1 MDATHMRLGV
11 LIGAIMLVGWVA
23 GCGSSAKLM
32 SGLSIEELKP
42 VPGILPSARLIRGT
56 ISSFSG
62 DRVEVETGERA
73 PRYLSLEAG
82 GDEARGLQPGGA
94 VEIMVNDRDEIVAYQ
109 RPADQP
115 PTKVFR
121 GSLGRS
127 FNPQKERVT
136 IRLDTGRDVGFY
148 ARRVAMEKLAALE
161 VGETA
166 DFAVDRAYLL
176 VDVFSLGKPRELA
189 PESSSRAPHHR
200 LQGAFVTIGDGR
212 MRLRMKIDDIQSFP
226 VRPLLQPAIEQ
237 LAPNALV
244 SVYLDAPGQ
253 VPDMVRAT
261 RRCPPSAARGAASE
275 PTGWRVFGHLER
287 KACATVSA
295 TTLAGCACSPA
306 AVAASLMRVKPSR
319 YMPLRSCP
327 QAASQAST
335 SFLVFFQMGVAMAPG
350 AMSATRMPQGWSSRR
365 NASVIAS
372 SACFDAA

>member
-1 MDATHMRLGV
+1 MWIGV
-11 LIGAIMLVGWVA
+11 TALLCLA

-42 VPGILPSARLIRGT
+42 VPGILSSARLLKGT
-56 ISSFSG
+56 ILGITG

-82 GDEARGLQPGGA
+82 GDEARGLRAGGA
-94 VEIMVNDRDEIVAYQ
+94 VEIMVNDHDEIVAYQ
-109 RPADQP
+109 RPADTP

-121 GSLGRS
+121 GSLGKV
-127 FNPQKERVT
+127 FNPEKERVT

-189 PESSSRAPHHR
+189 LDSSPRAPQRR
-200 LQGAFVTIGDGR
+200 LEGAFVTIGDGR

-237 LAPNALV
+237 LDPNEAV
-244 SVYLDAPGQ
+244 SIYLDGQ
-253 VPDMVRAT
+253 GEVIDMVRIA
-261 RRCPPSAARGAASE
+261 RR
-275 PTGWRVFGHLER
+275 
-287 KACATVSA
+287 
-295 TTLAGCACSPA
+295 
-306 AVAASLMRVKPSR
+306 
-319 YMPLRSCP
+319 
-327 QAASQAST
+327 
-335 SFLVFFQMGVAMAPG
+335 
-350 AMSATRMPQGWSSRR
+350 
-365 NASVIAS
+365 
-372 SACFDAA
+372 

>member
-11 LIGAIMLVGWVA
+11 LIGAIMIVGWA
-23 GCGSSAKLM
+23 TGCGSSAKLM

-42 VPGILPSARLIRGT
+42 VPGILPSARLIKGT

-82 GDEARGLQPGGA
+82 GDEGRGLQPGGA

-148 ARRVAMEKLAALE
+148 ARTVAMEKLAALE

-189 PESSSRAPHHR
+189 FESSSRAPHHR
-200 LQGAFVTIGDGR
+200 LEGAFVTIGDGR

-237 LAPNALV
+237 LAPNELV
-244 SVYLDAPGQ
+244 SVYLDAQGQ
-253 VPDMVRAT
+253 VIDMVRAP
-261 RRCPPSAARGAASE
+261 RR
-275 PTGWRVFGHLER
+275 
-287 KACATVSA
+287 
-295 TTLAGCACSPA
+295 
-306 AVAASLMRVKPSR
+306 
-319 YMPLRSCP
+319 
-327 QAASQAST
+327 
-335 SFLVFFQMGVAMAPG
+335 
-350 AMSATRMPQGWSSRR
+350 
-365 NASVIAS
+365 
-372 SACFDAA
+372 